1 MRSERGGPEIEG
13 CYAGRSGITQSI
25 NDGLGSTS
33 SEGHSHNE
41 RRGGT
46 GDGFWQPQRASSG
59 RGRDKEILN

>member
-13 CYAGRSGITQSI
+13 CYAGKSGITQSI

-46 GDGFWQPQRASSG
+46 GDGFFATPEG
-59 RGRDKEILN
+59 V